1 MFPLHNKWMKLQPK
15 NKLKTFNINTHFK
28 VDKIWNILNSNCIG
42 IVIFINVKTCQ
53 LFQLFVSDLSE
64 SEASPFKHKCTNC
77 SKKEKYRFIKGLT
90 DDPECFKLIDQ
101 YIFPL
106 IFYLYHEEAAYY
118 DGSPISCCI
127 ELTFRHEL
135 CHCTF
140 YWWCLTVSSLGCNN
154 AILRQL
160 EFSFRTK
167 VNFS

>member
-1 MFPLHNKWMKLQPK
+1 M
-15 NKLKTFNINTHFK
+15 
-28 VDKIWNILNSNCIG
+28 
-42 IVIFINVKTCQ
+42 IFINVKTCQ

-77 SKKEKYRFIKGLT
+77 SKKYKYRFIKGLI

-106 IFYLYHEEAAYY
+106 IFYLYNEEAAYY
-118 DGSPISCCI
+118 DGSPILCCI

-140 YWWCLTVSSLGCNN
+140 HWWCWTVSSLGCNN

-167 VNFS
+167 VNFSKTLSTLLKSQLSDPELHDVGVEERRVTMIIKFSSFQCSDMH

>member
-1 MFPLHNKWMKLQPK
+1 MSKHVSFFNFLSQTYQNQKHHHS
-15 NKLKTFNINTHFK
+15 NINAPT
-28 VDKIWNILNSNCIG
+28 
-42 IVIFINVKTCQ
+42 
-53 LFQLFVSDLSE
+53 
-64 SEASPFKHKCTNC
+64 AP
-77 SKKEKYRFIKGLT
+77 KKYKYRFIKGLI

-106 IFYLYHEEAAYY
+106 IFYLYNEEAAYY
-118 DGSPISCCI
+118 DGSPILCCI

-140 YWWCLTVSSLGCNN
+140 HWWCWTVSSLGCNN